1 MDIPWPMGSFLP
13 VFVWVRVWDFFFF
26 HFSCVCFSN
35 SIWMDCLREYN
46 VEAMGLKDLNGVEF
60 LTIMEALGVVSQGRF
75 ILS

>member
-1 MDIPWPMGSFLP
+1 MAHGIFSPRFCVRACVGFL
-13 VFVWVRVWDFFFF
+13 FFF

-60 LTIMEALGVVSQGRF
+60 LTIMEALGVVSQGQF